1 MLNKPLVTLAIC
13 NFNREK
19 YLRRAIQSCISQ
31 TVLKRHIEIIV
42 VDDASTDGSLDIC
55 DEFINEIKI
64 IKNTTNLGV
73 GNASSIALEL
83 AKGEY
88 FMRVDSDDYIS
99 SELVSNFA
107 PILDYNENIDF
118 VYGDLLRI
126 NKKGQSDGRISLN
139 TSEKV
144 KQHGAGILFRRRSL
158 LNAGG
163 YNKNLRNSEDYELI
177 TKLLNLN
184 AKGFHYPAPLY
195 RYYESEHNLSHEL
208 KIRSQLEIKIRKKY
222 DV

>member
-1 MLNKPLVTLAIC
+1 MDISVIVT
-13 NFNREK
+13 NFNYGKLIRRC
-19 YLRRAIQSCISQ
+19 LRSLLNQHIS
-31 TVLKRHIEIIV
+31 HDNYEIIV

-55 DEFINEIKI
+55 DEFIKEIKT

-99 SELVSNFA
+99 SELVLNFA
-107 PILDYNENIDF
+107 PILDHNENIDF

-126 NKKGQSDGRISLN
+126 NKKGQSKERISLN

-195 RYYESEHNLSHEL
+195 RYYESEHNLSHQL
-208 KIRSQLEIKIRKKY
+208 KIRSQLEIEIRKKY